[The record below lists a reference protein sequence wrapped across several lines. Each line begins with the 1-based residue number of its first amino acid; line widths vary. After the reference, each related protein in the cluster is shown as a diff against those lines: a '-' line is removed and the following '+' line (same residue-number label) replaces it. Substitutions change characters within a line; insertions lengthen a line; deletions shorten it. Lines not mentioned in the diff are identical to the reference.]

1 MILRRSMLLNSSFQK
16 GGTLIIKLFLDI
28 DQDEQEKRFKKLEKK
43 KETQWRVTQG
53 DKERNVKYD
62 EYALMAEEMLF
73 LYGYGLCAVDNYR
86 SD

>member
-1 MILRRSMLLNSSFQK
+1 MSRRNVL
-16 GGTLIIKLFLDI
+16 
-28 DQDEQEKRFKKLEKK
+28 KKLEKK
-43 KETQWRVTQG
+43 KRDAMESDSG

-73 LYGYGLCAVDNYR
+73 VRIRGLCAVDNYR